1 MVCGEFGSPSLAPHG
16 KSIGFLNAILC
27 LLGVCFGI
35 VGCVSYTNNF
45 DALANAPWAKSSR
58 INSAGV
64 EDFAVSGIRSFAY
77 YTVSDGK
84 KVPNITAWPD
94 AQGLDS
100 SENGVV
106 TYKDCVDT
114 LDAMFASGGAYSGA
128 TDAMEDTLRTAYG
141 SERCDKCNTAS
152 VGVVTMCSFALIAAA
167 ACFLMQ
173 IMRVTCD
180 STFAKD
186 VSILAGGA
194 AFVFGVI
201 AYSVFLPCA
210 MAIRD
215 YSDDLE
221 SDEAN
226 FGIGAKLVLGSFVM
240 ALLVTIITL
249 ITPVAKEEE
258 AVATDDI
265 TKV

>member
-1 MVCGEFGSPSLAPHG
+1 MVCGEFGSPSLVPHG
-16 KSIGFLNAILC
+16 KSIGFLNAVLC

-45 DALANAPWAKSSR
+45 DALANAPWAKSMLELPS
-58 INSAGV
+58 GT
-64 EDFAVSGIRSFAY
+64 ELFEVSGIRSYAY
-77 YTVSDGK
+77 YTVNDGK
-84 KVPNITAWPD
+84 KVPYTTNWPQ
-94 AQGLDS
+94 AQDLDS
-100 SENGVV
+100 SGNGVI
-106 TYKDCVDT
+106 TYEACVET
-114 LDAMFASGGAYSGA
+114 LDTMSA
-128 TDAMEDTLRTAYG
+128 TDVQMEVLG
-141 SERCDKCNTAS
+141 SERCDKCKTAS

-186 VSILAGGA
+186 VSILAAGA

-210 MAIRD
+210 MALKD
-215 YSDDLE
+215 YSDFLE
-221 SDEAN
+221 ATEAEV
-226 FGIGAKLVLGSFVM
+226 GIGAKLVLGSFVT

>member
-16 KSIGFLNAILC
+16 KSIGFLNAVLC

-45 DALANAPWAKSSR
+45 DALANAPWRKAMVDVS
-58 INSAGV
+58 GT
-64 EDFAVSGIRSFAY
+64 ELFAVSGIRSYVY
-77 YTVSDGK
+77 YTVNDDK
-84 KVPNITAWPD
+84 KVPVDNWWPAAQDLD
-94 AQGLDS
+94 ATG
-100 SENGVV
+100 NGVI
-106 TYKDCVDT
+106 TYETCVDK
-114 LDAMFASGGAYSGA
+114 LVSA
-128 TDAMEDTLRTAYG
+128 TAAEKLSKGY
-141 SERCDKCNTAS
+141 ERCDKCKTAS

-210 MAIRD
+210 MALQD
-215 YSDDLE
+215 FSEENSAE
-221 SDEAN
+221 SG
-226 FGIGAKLVLGSFVM
+226 FGIGAKLVLGSFIM

>member
-16 KSIGFLNAILC
+16 KSIGFLNAVLC

-45 DALANAPWAKSSR
+45 DALANAPWAKSTKTES
-58 INSAGV
+58 GV
-64 EDFAVSGIRSFAY
+64 EAFAVSGIRSFAY
-77 YTVSDGK
+77 YTVVDDK
-84 KVPNITAWPD
+84 KVPSIIWPA
-94 AQGLDS
+94 AQDLDS
-100 SENGVV
+100 SGNGVV
-106 TYKDCVDT
+106 PYETCVDT
-114 LDAMFASGGAYSGA
+114 VDALFATGGAYFGA
-128 TDAMEDTLRTAYG
+128 SDAGEAAYRTGIGY
-141 SERCDKCNTAS
+141 ERCDKCSTAS

-210 MAIRD
+210 MALKD
-215 YSDDLE
+215 YSEELVADTAD
-221 SDEAN
+221 

>member
-16 KSIGFLNAILC
+16 KSIGFLNAVLC

-45 DALANAPWAKSSR
+45 DALANAPWAKAMMKFSGTDLE
-58 INSAGV
+58 IFEVA
-64 EDFAVSGIRSFAY
+64 GIRSYAY
-77 YTVSDGK
+77 YTVSDDDK
-84 KVPNITAWPD
+84 KVPHMGWPA
-94 AQGLDS
+94 AQSLDTS
-100 SENGVV
+100 GNGVI
-106 TYKDCVDT
+106 TYEFCVDT
-114 LDAMFASGGAYSGA
+114 IDAMSAAGSS
-128 TDAMEDTLRTAYG
+128 DADVAAEKLSRGY
-141 SERCDKCNTAS
+141 ERCDKCNTAS

-210 MAIRD
+210 MATKD
-215 YSDDLE
+215 HTEDA
-221 SDEAN
+221 DEQDV
-226 FGIGAKLVLGSFVM
+226 GIGAKLVLGSFIM
-240 ALLVTIITL
+240 ALIVTIITL

>member
-1 MVCGEFGSPSLAPHG
+1 
-16 KSIGFLNAILC
+16 
-27 LLGVCFGI
+27 
-35 VGCVSYTNNF
+35 
-45 DALANAPWAKSSR
+45 
-58 INSAGV
+58 
-64 EDFAVSGIRSFAY
+64 
-77 YTVSDGK
+77 
-84 KVPNITAWPD
+84 
-94 AQGLDS
+94 
-100 SENGVV
+100 
-106 TYKDCVDT
+106 
-114 LDAMFASGGAYSGA
+114 
-128 TDAMEDTLRTAYG
+128 
-141 SERCDKCNTAS
+141 
-152 VGVVTMCSFALIAAA
+152 MCSFALIAAA

-186 VSILAGGA
+186 VSILAAGA

-210 MAIRD
+210 MALKD
-215 YSDDLE
+215 YSDFLDTE
-221 SDEAN
+221 KAEV
-226 FGIGAKLVLGSFVM
+226 GIGAKLVLGSFVT

>member
-16 KSIGFLNAILC
+16 KTIGFVNALLC
-27 LLGVCFGI
+27 LLGVSFGI

-45 DALANAPWAKSSR
+45 DALANAPWAKAMFDVS
-58 INSAGV
+58 GTEV
-64 EDFAVSGIRSFAY
+64 FEVSGIRSYAY
-77 YTVSDGK
+77 YTVNDGK
-84 KVPNITAWPD
+84 KVPFTTMWPA
-94 AQGLDS
+94 AQDLDS
-100 SENGVV
+100 SENGVI
-106 TYKDCVDT
+106 TYEACAET
-114 LDAMFASGGAYSGA
+114 LETMSA
-128 TDAMEDTLRTAYG
+128 TDDQMEIRG
-141 SERCDKCNTAS
+141 SERCDKCSTAS

-210 MAIRD
+210 MALKD
-215 YSDDLE
+215 YSDFLE
-221 SDEAN
+221 TEKAEV
-226 FGIGAKLVLGSFVM
+226 GIGAKLVLGSFVL